1 MNNFKVGILIGG
13 VVIAITV
20 ISITV
25 LYPNYFD
32 TFIYDIKEIDNNE
45 NNQNKVQKKAKES
58 IGNLAEEKSE
68 VNVLGPP
75 LSTHTKGE
83 EGNYDF
89 IVSKV
94 SQNRLIN
101 KSKGIIT
108 KTGQE
113 ETNNYLTT
121 MALGEEGN
129 PHSGPTTNAH
139 GEEGNPAYPQVTAN
153 IPGAE
158 STEFNN
164 IIDHN
169 HTYDWAGLGVY

>member
-1 MNNFKVGILIGG
+1 MNNLKIGILIGG

-25 LYPNYFD
+25 FYPNYFD
-32 TFIYDIKEIDNNE
+32 TFIYDVKEINKKDN
-45 NNQNKVQKKAKES
+45 KES
-58 IGNLAEEKSE
+58 MSNIKEEKSQ

-83 EGNYDF
+83 ESNYDF
-89 IVSKV
+89 VVSKV
-94 SQNRLIN
+94 SQQRLPD

-108 KTGQE
+108 QTGQE

-129 PHSGPTTNAH
+129 PQAGPTTTAY
-139 GEEGNPAYPQVTAN
+139 GEEGNPTYPQVTAN

-158 STEFNN
+158 SSEFNDVIN
-164 IIDHN
+164 KN